1 MRRFPRRPAY
11 NSHMDAQTGRIL
23 APPDALR
30 PAQLGVVLNGRVL
43 PIHIGATVVDLAN
56 RGFLS
61 MQIAADDGSSW
72 RLTILDRRPED
83 LLDYERAL
91 LHGLFGRQPTIP
103 LEHLAVWAVPVL
115 EKVRSGIVR
124 DALDRGWLRSGL
136 GRRFAVTRGQ
146 RRRHDQ
152 NPGKRTKPG
161 EELLKD
167 IKAFKR
173 ELRALADAGDTRTL
187 TRFACYA
194 MIFGLAAPV
203 PTASSAPGESY
214 EADPPVQ
221 TAAFAASWL
230 EACGAARNSGPG
242 PMWQW
247 DSSSADHTSP
257 HGHGH
262 GGYPGHSGGHGGF
275 GGGHGGGFDGGHGGG
290 FGGHG

>member
-1 MRRFPRRPAY
+1 VSCSDFRLPAY
-11 NSHMDAQTGRIL
+11 NPYMDAQTGRIP
-23 APPDALR
+23 APPGALR
-30 PAQLGVVLNGRVL
+30 PAQLGVVLIGRVL
-43 PIHIGATVVDLAN
+43 PIHIGATVVDLAR

-72 RLTILDRRPED
+72 RFTILDREPED

-91 LHGLFGRQPTIP
+91 LHGLFSRQPTIP

-115 EKVRSGIVR
+115 EKVRSAIVR

-173 ELRALADAGDTRTL
+173 ELRALADHGDTRTL
-187 TRFACYA
+187 TRFASYA

-214 EADPPVQ
+214 EVTDPPVQ

-230 EACGAARNSGPG
+230 EACGAARNSD

-247 DSSSADHTSP
+247 NDSGAYYSTPPIPHG

-262 GGYPGHSGGHGGF
+262 GGYPRYSDGHGGF
-275 GGGHGGGFDGGHGGG
+275 GGGHGGGFGGHG
-290 FGGHG
+290 

>member
-1 MRRFPRRPAY
+1 
-11 NSHMDAQTGRIL
+11 
-23 APPDALR
+23 
-30 PAQLGVVLNGRVL
+30 
-43 PIHIGATVVDLAN
+43 
-56 RGFLS
+56 
-61 MQIAADDGSSW
+61 
-72 RLTILDRRPED
+72 
-83 LLDYERAL
+83 
-91 LHGLFGRQPTIP
+91 
-103 LEHLAVWAVPVL
+103 
-115 EKVRSGIVR
+115 VR

-173 ELRALADAGDTRTL
+173 ELRALADAGDTPTL
-187 TRFACYA
+187 TRFASYA

-203 PTASSAPGESY
+203 PAASSAPGDPN
-214 EADPPVQ
+214 EATGPPVQ

-242 PMWQW
+242 LIWQW
-247 DSSSADHTSP
+247 NPSSPYNTSP
-257 HGHGH
+257 DGHGHGHGH
-262 GGYPGHSGGHGGF
+262 GGYPGYSDGHGDF
-275 GGGHGGGFDGGHGGG
+275 GGGHGGG

>member
-1 MRRFPRRPAY
+1 VISRFPAY
-11 NSHMDAQTGRIL
+11 NPHMGAQTGRIP
-23 APPDALR
+23 APPGALR
-30 PAQLGVVLNGRVL
+30 PAQLGVVLIGRVL
-43 PIHIGATVVDLAN
+43 LIHIGATVVDLAS

-72 RLTILDRRPED
+72 RLTILDREPED

-91 LHGLFGRQPTIP
+91 LHGLFSKQPTIP

-124 DALDRGWLRSGL
+124 DALDRGWLRSGP

-173 ELRALADAGDTRTL
+173 ELRALADADDTRTL
-187 TRFACYA
+187 TRFASYA

-203 PTASSAPGESY
+203 SAASSASGEPY
-214 EADPPVQ
+214 EVTDPPVQ
-221 TAAFAASWL
+221 TAAFAAKWL
-230 EACGAARNSGPG
+230 EACGAARNSNPE
-242 PMWQW
+242 WQW
-247 DSSSADHTSP
+247 DSSYYSTPDVPYGHG

-262 GGYPGHSGGHGGF
+262 GGYPGYSDGHGGF
-275 GGGHGGGFDGGHGGG
+275 GGGHDGG
-290 FGGHG
+290 FGGGHG

>member
-1 MRRFPRRPAY
+1 
-11 NSHMDAQTGRIL
+11 MDAQTGRVP
-23 APPDALR
+23 APPGALR

-43 PIHIGATVVDLAN
+43 PIHIGATVVDLSS

-72 RLTILDRRPED
+72 RLAILDRRPED

-91 LHGLFGRQPTIP
+91 LHGLFGRQPAIP

-115 EKVRSGIVR
+115 ENVRSGIVR

-173 ELRALADAGDTRTL
+173 ELRALADAGDTGTL
-187 TRFACYA
+187 TRFASYA

-203 PTASSAPGESY
+203 PTASSPPGEPS
-214 EADPPVQ
+214 EAGLPVQ

-230 EACGAARNSGPG
+230 EACGAARNSGPNLA
-242 PMWQW
+242 WEW
-247 DSSSADHTSP
+247 DPVRAYDTP
-257 HGHGH
+257 APGHSHNH
-262 GGYPGHSGGHGGF
+262 GGYQGHSGGH
-275 GGGHGGGFDGGHGGG
+275 GGFDGGHGGG

>member
-1 MRRFPRRPAY
+1 M
-11 NSHMDAQTGRIL
+11 GRIP

-30 PAQLGVVLNGRVL
+30 PAQLGVVLTGRVL
-43 PIHIGATVVDLAN
+43 PIHIGATLVDLAS

-61 MQIAADDGSSW
+61 MQIPADDGSSW

-173 ELRALADAGDTRTL
+173 ELRALADAGGTRAL
-187 TRFACYA
+187 TPYASYA
-194 MIFGLAAPV
+194 MIFGLAALV
-203 PTASSAPGESY
+203 PAASSAPGEPS
-214 EADPPVQ
+214 EAGPPVQ

-230 EACGAARNSGPG
+230 EACGAARNSGPD

-247 DSSSADHTSP
+247 DPVGAYDTP
-257 HGHGH
+257 AHGHSHSHNHGH
-262 GGYPGHSGGHGGF
+262 GGYQGHSGGH
-275 GGGHGGGFDGGHGGG
+275 GGFDGGHGGG

>member
-1 MRRFPRRPAY
+1 MG
-11 NSHMDAQTGRIL
+11 AQTRRVP
-23 APPDALR
+23 APPGALR
-30 PAQLGVVLNGRVL
+30 PAQLGVVLIGRVL
-43 PIHIGATVVDLAN
+43 LSHIGATVLDLAD
-56 RGFLS
+56 RDFLS
-61 MQIAADDGSSW
+61 MHIAADDGSSW
-72 RLTILDRRPED
+72 RLTIVDRRPEG

-91 LHGLFGRQPTIP
+91 LHGLFGTQPTIP

-115 EKVRSGIVR
+115 EKVRSEIVR

-173 ELRALADAGDTRTL
+173 ELRALADAGDALTL
-187 TRFACYA
+187 TRFASYA

-203 PTASSAPGESY
+203 WAASGAPGESY
-214 EADPPVQ
+214 EVTDPPVQ

-230 EACGAARNSGPG
+230 EACGAARNNSIGIPDLYG
-242 PMWQW
+242 NIWEW
-247 DSSSADHTSP
+247 DPLNANHASP
-257 HGHGH
+257 HGHGSGHFH
-262 GGYPGHSGGHGGF
+262 GDYPGYSGGHGGF
-275 GGGHGGGFDGGHGGG
+275 GGGHGGGFGGHG
-290 FGGHG
+290 